1 MTDKEI
7 FEHWDEIK
15 FNKFPN
21 RPPGISSVSYK
32 HLQKLALQ
40 YLLSKTKPVEEN
52 TYLDFEVDLD
62 YPLPKSTRQIEIE
75 LDPGDR
81 EPELSFHYTNGEG
94 ASNLWIDIY
103 NMHEDYYYINE
114 GGGGYDDFYDYY
126 YIVPKKD
133 FDIYDLLSK
142 LVTATTEDAK
152 KFGFFCGNAKLK
164 FRWW

>member
-7 FEHWDEIK
+7 LEHFDEIK

-21 RPPGISSVSYK
+21 RPPGISSVSDK
-32 HLQKLALQ
+32 HLQTLALQ

-62 YPLPKSTRQIEIE
+62 YPLPKSTRQLEIE
-75 LDPGDR
+75 LDPGDE
-81 EPELSFHYTNGEG
+81 EPDLSFRYTNGEG
-94 ASNLWIDIY
+94 ATNLWIDIY
-103 NMHEDYYYINE
+103 NMEDYYYINE
-114 GGGGYDDFYDYY
+114 GGGGYDGFYGDY

-133 FDIYDLLSK
+133 FDIHDLLLK

-152 KFGFFCGNAKLK
+152 KYGFFCGDAKLK
-164 FRWW
+164 FCWW

>member
-7 FEHWDEIK
+7 LEHFDEIK

-21 RPPGISSVSYK
+21 RPPGISSVSDK
-32 HLQKLALQ
+32 HLQTLALQ

-62 YPLPKSTRQIEIE
+62 YPLPKSTRQLEIE
-75 LDPGDR
+75 LDPGDE
-81 EPELSFHYTNGEG
+81 EPDLSFRYTNGEG
-94 ASNLWIDIY
+94 ATNLWIDIY
-103 NMHEDYYYINE
+103 NMNEDYYYINE
-114 GGGGYDDFYDYY
+114 GGGGYDGFYGYY

-133 FDIYDLLSK
+133 FDIHDLLLK

-152 KFGFFCGNAKLK
+152 KYGFFCGDAKLK
-164 FRWW
+164 FCWW